1 MSIRRPARDG
11 ARNPQELCGF
21 IVACCLL
28 ILISGCAGGPPAIP
42 ATGIV
47 GNYEYVKQYIRWL
60 TNRQMR
66 KHDVVGLSLAL
77 VDDQRVVWAEGFGMA
92 DRERAVPA
100 TAETLYRVGSI
111 TKLFTATA
119 AMQLVEQGRLDVD
132 RPVAIYLPEWT
143 VKTRVPG
150 TSPIT
155 LRHLLTHHSGLP
167 PNMLRGMWSSRPAA
181 YTSVLDD
188 LKDTYVLTAPDQVFS
203 YSNIGMTVVGA
214 AIERVSG
221 EPYATYVTKA
231 VLRPLGMDS
240 ASLDQGAA
248 SSPLMS
254 QGYREGER
262 EEEAKLRDLPAGG
275 LNASVLDLA
284 RFIQMVCAQGR
295 AGDRRILQADT
306 VAEML
311 RVQNGDV
318 SLDLDFHSGLGW
330 MLSSLGEMDLP
341 NVGTVAHHG
350 GATFLFQ
357 SQLVVVPE
365 HKLGLVVLCNSSTC
379 REVVSDI
386 SKELLKLAVGVKTGI
401 IKEETTPSD
410 EPGPPLS
417 PEQAA
422 EYQGWY
428 NTIAGLVHVTQSG
441 GHLDAEVMGK
451 SFRLVPH
458 QRGEV
463 GLEYRVLGLFRM
475 PLGELDRLRLS
486 RAAVAGRDIL
496 IARDRRP
503 RRMLVGERLGATP
516 IPAAWLRSVGTY
528 EIIHL
533 GEDLPYLQRIRLSV
547 HDGFLVMS
555 RRVTRPEPLEMS
567 HALAPVSETEA
578 TVRGVGF
585 GLGETID
592 VVHEGGEERLRYA
605 GYVLKRA
612 PHD

>member
-1 MSIRRPARDG
+1 MLMA
-11 ARNPQELCGF
+11 
-21 IVACCLL
+21 
-28 ILISGCAGGPPAIP
+28 GCAGVPPAKP

-47 GNYEYVKQYIRWL
+47 GDYEYVKQHIRWL
-60 TNRQMR
+60 TNREMR

-132 RPVAIYLPEWT
+132 RPVATYLPEWT
-143 VKTRVPG
+143 VKTRVAG
-150 TSPIT
+150 SSPIT

-181 YTSVLDD
+181 YTTVLDD
-188 LKDTYVLTAPDQVFS
+188 LKDTHVLTAPDQVFS

-221 EPYATYVTKA
+221 EPYATYVTKT

-248 SSPLMS
+248 ISPLMS
-254 QGYREGER
+254 QGYRDGDR

-295 AGDRRILQADT
+295 AGGRDILHADT

-311 RVQNGDV
+311 RVQNGATP
-318 SLDLDFHSGLGW
+318 LDLDFHLGLGW

-365 HKLGLVVLCNSSTC
+365 HKLGLVVLCNTSTC

-386 SKELLKLAVGVKTGI
+386 SKELLKLAVEVKTGI
-401 IKEETTPSD
+401 TKEETTPSD
-410 EPGPPLS
+410 EPGPPFS
-417 PEQAA
+417 PQQLA

-441 GHLDAEVMGK
+441 NHLDAEVMGK
-451 SFRLVPH
+451 SFRLVPY
-458 QRGEV
+458 QGGEV
-463 GLEYRVLGLFRM
+463 GLAYRLLGLFRM
-475 PLGELDRLRLS
+475 HLGELDRVRLS
-486 RAAVAGRDIL
+486 RETVTGREIL
-496 IARDRRP
+496 IVRDRRP
-503 RRMLVGERLGATP
+503 RRMLVGERIGATP
-516 IPAAWLRSVGTY
+516 IPAAWLRRVGTY
-528 EIIHL
+528 EIVNL
-533 GEDLPYLQRIRLSV
+533 GEDLPYLERIRLSA

-567 HALAPVSETEA
+567 HAVLPVSETEA
-578 TVRGVGF
+578 IVRGIGF

-605 GYVLKRA
+605 GYVLRRTSSE
-612 PHD
+612 